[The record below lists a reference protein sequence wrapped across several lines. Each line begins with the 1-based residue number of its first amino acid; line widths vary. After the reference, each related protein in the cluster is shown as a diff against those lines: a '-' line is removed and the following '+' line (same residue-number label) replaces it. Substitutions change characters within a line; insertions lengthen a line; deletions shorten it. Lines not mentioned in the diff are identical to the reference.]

1 MMRALIA
8 AHHFPPTHT
17 GGAELRAYR
26 TASHLRDE
34 HNDVHVIC
42 VESIDTVDSG
52 ELAFDD
58 TLYDRLPV
66 RRLSFDLRQ
75 TPDSYLWSYDNR
87 WIGEHLRT
95 YLKEITP
102 DIFHLI
108 GGYLMSGRALRVA
121 RELDIPTV
129 VSLTDFWFLCPRIS
143 LLRSDGRRC
152 MPPVEAS
159 VCARCLGEEKR
170 RFRFLAQVLP
180 EKLTAVF
187 WRSRGDALARVK
199 ARRSFLQDTLNQ
211 VDVII
216 SPSRFLRRVHVDAGI
231 RADHIVVSRQGRD
244 FPDLTPA
251 LLKKTS
257 SDRLR
262 VGYIGQIAPLKGIHI
277 LFEAVKR
284 LDGVP
289 MVVSVYGD
297 QTRFPGYTRRLEGMA
312 RDDSRLELSGR
323 FVPTELSRVLQEVDV
338 IVVPSIWYENSPN
351 VILEAFAHRTP
362 VVASDLGGMAEL
374 VRDGENGLLFKT
386 GDASSLADR
395 LRRLVEEPD
404 LTKALRTGIEPVRGV
419 EQEMR
424 ELQTIYDGLL
434 DQAAVR
440 SKGSVS

>member
-1 MMRALIA
+1 MRAVIA

-26 TASHLRDE
+26 TAAYLRKE
-34 HNDVHVIC
+34 YNDIYVTC
-42 VESIDTVDSG
+42 VDSIDNAGSGDLTYEDTV
-52 ELAFDD
+52 
-58 TLYDRLPV
+58 YDRLPV

-75 TPDSYLWSYDNR
+75 APDSYLWSYDNR

-95 YLKEITP
+95 YLEEISP

-121 RELDIPTV
+121 HELDIPTV

-180 EKLTAVF
+180 EKLIDVF
-187 WRSRGDALARVK
+187 WRSRADALARVK
-199 ARRSFLQDTLNQ
+199 ARRKFLHDTLNQ
-211 VDVII
+211 VDAII

-244 FPDLTPA
+244 FPNLTPA

-262 VGYIGQIAPLKGIHI
+262 IGYMGQIAPHKGIHV

-284 LDGVP
+284 LNGVP

-297 QTRFPGYTRRLEGMA
+297 KTRFSGYTRRLEGMA
-312 RDDSRLELSGR
+312 QDDSRLELSGE
-323 FVPTELSRVLQEVDV
+323 FVPAELSRVLQEVDV

-374 VRDGENGLLFKT
+374 VRDGEDGLLFQA

-404 LTKALRTGIEPVRGV
+404 LTEALRTGIEPVRAV
-419 EQEMR
+419 EQEMT
-424 ELQTIYDGLL
+424 ELQTIYDRLL
-434 DQAAVR
+434 DRAAVR
-440 SKGSVS
+440 SKGSLP